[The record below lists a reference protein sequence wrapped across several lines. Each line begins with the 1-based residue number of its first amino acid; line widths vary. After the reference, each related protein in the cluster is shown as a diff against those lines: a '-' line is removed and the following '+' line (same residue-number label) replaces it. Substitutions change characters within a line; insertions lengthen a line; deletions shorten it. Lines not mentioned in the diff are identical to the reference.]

1 MTTPNPLVAE
11 RHDSTRLWSGI
22 TLVEGIVDVKNGIN
36 SGSWVSTTIGSAFV
50 AVDAA
55 LLVVDPLGSLLSW
68 AVAGIIEHVKPLSDA
83 LDWLAGDPDQIAA
96 NAHTWANISQHTAQ
110 AADELRESVWRE
122 IPGWAGPAADTYR
135 TAAEREFVALQGFAE
150 SAAAKSSAVA
160 LSGNIV
166 LVVRTMVRD
175 LIADL
180 VSVLMLRM
188 PEWTAETGFTLGIAS
203 PWVIAQVS
211 ALAAKWSMK
220 ISQLLYD
227 LLDSLRKLLAFV
239 RQIDEYTAALKA
251 RPRGTHDNP
260 ANPHGMH
267 TSDLDG
273 DGRPNGL
280 DPDPDGNGI
289 LDDLDGDGLPD
300 IPPPR
305 SGGPPQNATAI
316 DPDFYGEN
324 IAANTDEIFGIPTE
338 GVQYLTPDKQEALR
352 VFVEDGKIYSASDGL
367 LFDTTTG
374 PAARTD
380 GKAIFVM
387 DDQGNFYASTS
398 QQVGTFHHSSFLAG
412 VPVSGAGEIVIK
424 DGQIIAMNS
433 HSGHYKPSIELEQQ
447 VLTQLEAQGIDTSQV
462 RKDLM

>member
-1 MTTPNPLVAE
+1 MTTPNALVSE

-22 TLVEGIVDVKNGIN
+22 TLVEGIVDLKNGIN

-135 TAAEREFVALQGFAE
+135 TAAEREFIALQGFAE

-180 VSVLMLRM
+180 VSVLILRI
-188 PEWTAETGFTLGIAS
+188 PEWTAEAGFTLGIAS

-211 ALAAKWSMK
+211 ALTAKWSMK

-239 RQIDEYTAALKA
+239 RQVDEYTTALKT
-251 RPRGTHDNP
+251 RPRHAPYNPADPHGTH
-260 ANPHGMH
+260 
-267 TSDLDG
+267 TRDLDS
-273 DGRPNGL
+273 DGRPDKL
-280 DPDPDGNGI
+280 DPDADGNGI
-289 LDDLDGDGLPD
+289 LDDLNGDGLPD

-305 SGGPPQNATAI
+305 SGGTPQSPTTL
-316 DPDFYGEN
+316 DPDFLGEN
-324 IAANTDEIFGIPTE
+324 IAANTDEIFGVPTN
-338 GVQYLTPDKQEALR
+338 GVQYLTPEELEAFR
-352 VFVEDGKIYSASDGL
+352 IFIKDGKVYRASNGS
-367 LFDTTTG
+367 LFDTTADLTN
-374 PAARTD
+374 PD

-387 DDQGNFYASTS
+387 DDQGNFYASTE
-398 QQVGTFHHSSFLAG
+398 QRVGTFHHSSFFAG
-412 VPVSGAGEIVIK
+412 GPVSGAGEIAIK

-433 HSGHYKPSIELEQQ
+433 HSGHYKPSDELERQ
-447 VLTQLEAQGIDTSQV
+447 VLDQLETQGIDTSQV